1 MCRKFCAHSKLW
13 AVLSLLTLSFYAC
26 QSDGQK
32 QEKQES
38 VTENPQIITDTVA
51 VDTLVKA
58 TKVEQKDT
66 LEKETE
72 LMQHAAKDTIKLKSK
87 ADSTSPRYI
96 YLTFDDGPL
105 IGSQA
110 IDSIATA
117 KQIKV
122 NAFVVGKHAGMSKK
136 LQKYFQRYM
145 DNPYVDIYNHSFTH
159 ANNKFNVFYS
169 HPQQAFEDFEKN
181 ENTLG
186 LSHKIVRLPGR
197 NIWFFNDRKRIDLES
212 GASTADILYMN
223 GYKIMGWD
231 VEWKINGL
239 TGKPVESVSQIYR
252 RMCNRLNNGTT
263 FSKNNVVLLMHDDMF
278 QNKKGQKL
286 LSDLIDSLKT
296 HPNYKFEH
304 MREYPKSS

>member
-38 VTENPQIITDTVA
+38 VTETPQIITDTVA

-197 NIWFFNDRKRIDLES
+197 NKYI
-212 GASTADILYMN
+212 Y
-223 GYKIMGWD
+223 
-231 VEWKINGL
+231 L
-239 TGKPVESVSQIYR
+239 TFDDGPLIGSQA
-252 RMCNRLNNGTT
+252 
-263 FSKNNVVLLMHDDMF
+263 
-278 QNKKGQKL
+278 
-286 LSDLIDSLKT
+286 IDSIATAKQIKVNAFVVGKHAGMSKKLQKYFQRYMDNPYVDIYNHSFT
-296 HPNYKFEH
+296 HANNKFNVFYSHPQQAFEDFEK
-304 MREYPKSS
+304 MLT